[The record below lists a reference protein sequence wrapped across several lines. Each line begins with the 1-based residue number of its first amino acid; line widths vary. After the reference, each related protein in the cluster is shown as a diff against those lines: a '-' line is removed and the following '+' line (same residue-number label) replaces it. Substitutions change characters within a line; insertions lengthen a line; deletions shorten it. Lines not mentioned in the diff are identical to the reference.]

1 MRQHF
6 VDAVFQ
12 LPQVVVIQLFL
23 NLRQFVEIF
32 LARVVHHQA
41 RNIVI
46 AFQVFRLFFNAF
58 GNEIINATLN
68 VTRRILL
75 QTSYNQILLINN
87 ATVIQPLF
95 TVEDLH

>member
-1 MRQHF
+1 M
-6 VDAVFQ
+6 
-12 LPQVVVIQLFL
+12 
-23 NLRQFVEIF
+23 
-32 LARVVHHQA
+32 
-41 RNIVI
+41 I
-46 AFQVFRLFFNAF
+46 AFQIFRLFFNAF

-95 TVEDLH
+95 TVEDFH